1 MNLLDASLIR
11 YGIVGLGNSVVGLA
25 LIYLAKAVG
34 IGDVA
39 ANAIGYGVGLTFS
52 FVVNKRW
59 TFGYIGSHVRSF
71 VRFCL
76 IIAIAYFANLG
87 VVITSIDRI
96 GLNGY
101 LSQALGVPIYTLI
114 GYLGCRFY
122 VFAGDNEH
130 VL

>member
-1 MNLLDASLIR
+1 MINLLDGSLIR
-11 YGIVGLGNSVVGLA
+11 YGLVGLCNSLVGLMI
-25 LIYLAKAVG
+25 IYMAKALG

-39 ANAIGYGVGLTFS
+39 ANAIGYGVGLVFS

-59 TFGYIGSHVRSF
+59 TFGYIGSHASSF

-76 IIAIAYFANLG
+76 IIAMAYFANLG
-87 VVITSIDRI
+87 VVMTSIDGF

-114 GYLGCRFY
+114 GYVGCRLY
-122 VFAGDNEH
+122 VFADEN
-130 VL
+130 